1 MLYLSR
7 ARLRRDASVRA
18 LAPLLLGKTGS
29 GGVSQQPGH
38 HLVWSLFAD
47 GFQRQRDFLWRE
59 MGRGVFYILSAR
71 WPEDRHGLFDIE
83 EPKRFIPSLAA
94 GDRLGFVLRA
104 NPVIRRR
111 HADRR
116 RSVKHDVVM
125 DALRNS
131 EGDRAETRLKAVHEQ
146 GFAWLER
153 QGEKSG
159 FDILSDCVRVDGY
172 EQYRVTRNGSAR
184 AMEFSTID
192 FEGLLTVREPAALLT
207 AIAQGF
213 GASKAYGCG
222 LMLIR
227 RA

>member
-7 ARLRRDASVRA
+7 ARLRRDASVSA
-18 LAPLLLGKTGS
+18 LAPLLLGKAGR
-29 GGVSQQPGH
+29 GGASQQPGH

-47 GFQRQRDFLWRE
+47 GFQRPRDFLWRE
-59 MGRGVFYILSAR
+59 MGRGMFFILSAR
-71 WPEDRHGLFDIE
+71 LPEDRHGLFEIA
-83 EPKRFIPSLAA
+83 EPKRFTPSLAA
-94 GDRLGFVLRA
+94 GDRLGFALRA

-131 EGDRAETRLKAVHEQ
+131 EGDRAGIRLRAMHEQ
-146 GFAWLER
+146 GLAWLER

-159 FDILSDCVRVDGY
+159 FEILSDRVRIDGY
-172 EQYRVTRNGSAR
+172 EQHRVIRRGSAR

-192 FEGLLTVREPAALLT
+192 VEGLLTVREPAALLT
-207 AIAQGF
+207 AIAHGF

>member
-7 ARLRRDASVRA
+7 ARLRSDASVSA
-18 LAPLLLGKTGS
+18 LTPLLLGTTGR
-29 GGVSQQPGH
+29 GGASQQPGH

-71 WPEDRHGLFDIE
+71 WPEDRHGLFEIE
-83 EPKRFIPSLAA
+83 EPERFTPSLAA
-94 GDRLGFVLRA
+94 GDRLRFALRA
-104 NPVIRRR
+104 NPLIRRR

-125 DALRNS
+125 DALRNLV
-131 EGDRAETRLKAVHEQ
+131 GDRAGMRIRAVHEQ
-146 GFAWLER
+146 GLAWLER

-159 FDILSDCVRVDGY
+159 FEIVSDCVRIDGY
-172 EQYRVTRNGSAR
+172 EQHRVTRKGSAR

-192 FEGLLTVREPAALLT
+192 FEGLLVVRDPAALLT
-207 AIAQGF
+207 AIPHSF